1 MKNKNKYSPIILSLY
16 IYNMWLENFVCVAC
30 LNDKNEIFQ
39 NNIMERDCKCKF
51 NHFDN
56 KIIFIS
62 TISFKTIHNK
72 YQN

>member
-1 MKNKNKYSPIILSLY
+1 
-16 IYNMWLENFVCVAC
+16 MWLENLVCVAC